1 MKDRKKKEKWA
12 INFLKAARCTYKL
25 GVKTIL
31 SKIPLANPLQRALSA
46 LGPSIRVHTHT
57 LNELFKL
64 PELEANVLADQ
75 ELDEFYMQMRK
86 YIIANDLPQKTCR
99 IDELWGKMN
108 DKDEFTVLKNGLCS
122 FILFS

>member
-1 MKDRKKKEKWA
+1 M
-12 INFLKAARCTYKL
+12 
-25 GVKTIL
+25 
-31 SKIPLANPLQRALSA
+31 PLANPLQRALSA
-46 LGPSIRVHTHT
+46 LDPSITHTHT

-99 IDELWGKMN
+99 IDEWWGKMN

>member
-1 MKDRKKKEKWA
+1 MEA
-12 INFLKAARCTYKL
+12 MLL
-25 GVKTIL
+25 GFTAENSIRYSVVPTVIEL
-31 SKIPLANPLQRALSA
+31 SKEHAQDPAALDKLSMDRIIT
-46 LGPSIRVHTHT
+46 SY
-57 LNELFKL
+57 KL

-99 IDELWGKMN
+99 IDEWWGKMN